1 MKGFSIATDR
11 LTATMADGR
20 ASPSRGNSKANKAEK
35 SSKAY
40 ARRQMTALAAG
51 FAENTEI
58 PSELSGRLT
67 GNVMAQLQRGIVVDV
82 GAPEEAVVEVEA
94 HATTEHLEFQ
104 ATLVARTALALPA
117 FERDVREQELRAR
130 TQPFEL
136 GEENR
141 RLRKE
146 DGQGVYG
153 LHQDRNAALADELD
167 ALTTAAE
174 NKNREAEEVAMALEE
189 VSQQFDATT
198 IKRQYTNARVD
209 AMDQMQQTLDGAC
222 EAQDDEAATLVFMKD
237 RIEDYLR
244 TSLPSPQ
251 RTLRYAPFTLSL
263 SLSLTRTAVLC
274 CVLAHCAILQARS
287 VRVRPH

>member
-251 RTLRYAPFTLSL
+251 HTALCASHTHALSL
-263 SLSLTRTAVLC
+263 
-274 CVLAHCAILQARS
+274 
-287 VRVRPH
+287 